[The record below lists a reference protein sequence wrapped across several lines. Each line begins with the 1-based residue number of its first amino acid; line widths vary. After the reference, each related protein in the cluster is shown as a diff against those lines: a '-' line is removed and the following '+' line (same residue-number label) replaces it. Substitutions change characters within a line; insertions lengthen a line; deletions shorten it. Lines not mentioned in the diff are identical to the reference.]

1 MSRTGTAYGGLE
13 LPLNPVTDDLWVP
26 ESMNQSRTRH
36 HTLIERNVLRDTHD
50 EGGNKNAPN
59 QQNEILTAPDMD
71 GSKKMVRRN
80 YSSHQ
85 LIKTKQMSSE
95 RSEQGKSRTD
105 ESVRDLTVE
114 RNQR

>member
-1 MSRTGTAYGGLE
+1 VGTRIDESVPHQASHPHRTK
-13 LPLNPVTDDLWVP
+13 
-26 ESMNQSRTRH
+26 S
-36 HTLIERNVLRDTHD
+36 IENTHG
-50 EGGNKNAPN
+50 EGGNKSAPN

-85 LIKTKQMSSE
+85 PIKTKQMSSE

-105 ESVRDLTVE
+105 EGVRDLTVE